1 MKAWQYT
8 TLGGKLEESLAL
20 KASAPAP
27 NKSSLSKDQIL
38 IEVMTASINPVDYK
52 LPESGLLGKLS
63 IKTPASPG
71 LDFCGRVVA
80 KHASNIALKEGQ
92 LVFGALGK
100 ASKFGT
106 LGQFT
111 IISSSECT
119 LLPLGVGKDEA
130 AGAGT
135 AALTA
140 YQSLL
145 PDVVK
150 PGSNVFIN
158 GGSGGVGTFGIQFA
172 KALGAQV
179 TTTCSTANVGL
190 CKGLGADEVLDYKK
204 ADVVSELKKK
214 GQVFDLVVDN
224 VGNPA
229 LYENSEAFLKPTGT
243 FVQVSIQLS
252 FVAMGT
258 MIRRMLQPAFLG
270 GSRRRF
276 HFVRVQSR
284 NEDYVQIGKWLA
296 EGKAKTII
304 DQVFKWEDA
313 PKAFEMLRTGR
324 TRGKIIVHV
333 TEK

>member
-8 TLGGKLEESLAL
+8 TLGGKLEESLVL
-20 KASAPAP
+20 KAFAPAP
-27 NKSSLSKDQIL
+27 NKSSLFKDQIL
-38 IEVMTASINPVDYK
+38 IEVTTAFINPVDYK
-52 LPESGLLGKLS
+52 LLESGLLGKLS
-63 IKTPASPG
+63 IKTLASPG

-80 KHASNIALKEGQ
+80 KYASNNALKEGQ

-100 ASKFGT
+100 ASNFGT

-111 IISSSECT
+111 IISSAECA
-119 LLPLGVGKDEA
+119 LLPLGVEKDEA

-214 GQVFDLVVDN
+214 GQVLT
-224 VGNPA
+224 
-229 LYENSEAFLKPTGT
+229 LWSIMSEALPYTKTTKP
-243 FVQVSIQLS
+243 SSSRPELS
-252 FVAMGT
+252 CK
-258 MIRRMLQPAFLG
+258 MLQPAFLG
-270 GSRRRF
+270 GGRRRF

-284 NEDYVQIGKWLA
+284 SEDYVQIGK
-296 EGKAKTII
+296 
-304 DQVFKWEDA
+304 
-313 PKAFEMLRTGR
+313 
-324 TRGKIIVHV
+324 
-333 TEK
+333 